1 MVLFNEMREKR
12 NTEVDEPAGQ
22 ERNVVNSG
30 NGRGGAAVNGGR
42 GGSGIGRGVANSG
55 NGRDGGIFFLPPS
68 NPLYRQFLPRF
79 CQDRGLIFSLG
90 TIKGAFFREL
100 PVELESSTKRPR

>member
-55 NGRDGGIFFLPPS
+55 NGRDGGIFFYLLQIHYID
-68 NPLYRQFLPRF
+68 NFFL
-79 CQDRGLIFSLG
+79 DSVKIGD
-90 TIKGAFFREL
+90 
-100 PVELESSTKRPR
+100 